1 MEINGADDS
10 YLVQV
15 TVGDTEYVVRRLLS
29 SELASLHSSRFGK
42 WSREG
47 KTRVIKLDILPAFGV
62 TMPLPINLD
71 RSGRFTSRE
80 HSDLYPD

>member
-29 SELASLHSSRFGK
+29 SELASLRSSPFL
-42 WSREG
+42 E
-47 KTRVIKLDILPAFGV
+47 
-62 TMPLPINLD
+62 
-71 RSGRFTSRE
+71 SGRGKAKRG
-80 HSDLYPD
+80 